1 METERA
7 LPEKELQHATES
19 SGVRIPDRMYFRIGE
34 VAELLHLKPYVLR
47 YWETEFPF
55 LKPKKNSTGQRVYRR
70 TEVESILLIRHLL
83 HIERYSIEGA
93 KLRLRELRGT
103 AGGVRAELETKV
115 LGGAERMRAEETLK
129 ETRTVAV
136 ELKELLRRPIREIF
150 KI

>member
-1 METERA
+1 
-7 LPEKELQHATES
+7 
-19 SGVRIPDRMYFRIGE
+19 
-34 VAELLHLKPYVLR
+34 
-47 YWETEFPF
+47 

-70 TEVESILLIRHLL
+70 TEVESIFLIRHLL

-115 LGGAERMRAEETLK
+115 LGGAERMQAEETLK